1 MFGISKDNKHL
12 HYFTNYVLERT
23 FECKTCCKNVNIFT
37 DRLEKNFTKYR
48 GCCEV
53 LFGKQLLCNRT
64 FVCVFRHLFRV
75 HRVLHAVFN

>member
-37 DRLEKNFTKYR
+37 DRLEKNFTKKN
-48 GCCEV
+48 E
-53 LFGKQLLCNRT
+53 
-64 FVCVFRHLFRV
+64 
-75 HRVLHAVFN
+75 